1 MPLIRTSTYKPVWYL
16 FHKHLETIVPSALRK
31 VPGSYSRTRLELPDG
46 DFVDL
51 DWMKDSEIQ
60 RDKVI
65 IISHG
70 LEGSSLRHYSKGMA
84 RYFYDRGWDSLAW
97 NCRSCGGEP
106 NRLARFYHHGD
117 TEDLG
122 RVVDEAIRLG
132 YQTIVLAGFSMGGS
146 FSLKYLGEKGQS
158 VSPKVKGSVSFSVPC
173 DLEAGGKILDSPATF
188 PLYRNRFLGKLKRKI
203 AEKAQRF
210 PEINLSK
217 LNTLTTFEEFN
228 NCYTAP
234 LHGFTDSAD
243 FYRRSSCMDFLQHI
257 AVPSLLV
264 NAANDPLLTPECY
277 PVSIAEKS
285 ESLYLEI
292 PRRGGHVGFPLIGKK
307 ENWMEVRAFEF
318 VSTVILRS
326 KQDHT

>member
-1 MPLIRTSTYKPVWYL
+1 MPLIRNSSYKPVWYL
-16 FHKHLETIVPSALRK
+16 FHKHLETIIPSMLRK

-51 DWMKDSEIQ
+51 DWMRDSKDR
-60 RDKVI
+60 RDQLV

-70 LEGSSLRHYSKGMA
+70 LEGSSLRHYTKGMA
-84 RYFYDRGWDSLAW
+84 RYFFERGWDALAW

-122 RVVDEAIRLG
+122 FVIDETLRLG
-132 YQTIVLAGFSMGGS
+132 YKTVVLVGFSMGGS
-146 FSLKYLGEKGQS
+146 FGLKYLGEKGKS
-158 VSPKVKGSVSFSVPC
+158 LSPQVKGSVSFSVPC
-173 DLEAGGKILDSPATF
+173 DLAAGGRILDSPATF
-188 PLYRNRFLGKLKRKI
+188 QLYRTRFLGKLKRKI
-203 AEKAQRF
+203 SEKARRF
-210 PEINLSK
+210 PEIDLSR
-217 LNTLTTFEEFN
+217 LDTVTSFEEFN
-228 NCYTAP
+228 NWYTAP

-257 AVPSLLV
+257 SVPSLLV

-277 PVSIAEKS
+277 PIGIAEKS
-285 ESLYLEI
+285 DSLYLEI

-307 ENWMEVRAFEF
+307 ENWMEVRAFDF
-318 VSTVILRS
+318 VSSVILGG
-326 KQDHT
+326 KKNQL